1 MSAVGTRKVT
11 ALTKLLCFIDFS
23 LHLFRR
29 QGRQGKVLATRSLAV
44 SPLSLQ
50 SALSALRCARQA
62 ALRAACEV
70 VCTQIVLGC
79 VSRWSPL
86 RGGGRTRA
94 LLKLEADTV
103 TDAFQIDGCGVHA

>member
-1 MSAVGTRKVT
+1 MSAVGTHKVT

-23 LHLFRR
+23 LHLFR
-29 QGRQGKVLATRSLAV
+29 RQGKVLATRSLAV

>member
-1 MSAVGTRKVT
+1 MSAVGTHKVT

-44 SPLSLQ
+44 SPPSLQ
-50 SALSALRCARQA
+50 SALRCARQA
-62 ALRAACEV
+62 ALGAACEV

-79 VSRWSPL
+79 VSRWSAL